1 MEVEDIILSPEA
13 ISRAISMVKR
23 EEFLKRHK
31 YNIYKGRDG
40 FWYTYLPDE
49 TKKFKRRQV
58 KRKSREAVEDAVV
71 EYYKN
76 QSASLTLE
84 EVFTEWN
91 ERREDL
97 NKIKPSTASRY
108 RHDFERYF
116 SEIRE
121 KKIGDVTPY
130 DVSDFLETQVTK
142 FNLSAK
148 GFANLKAL
156 VRGMLKRAKK
166 RRLIAFDVEPIF
178 SDLDISDKE
187 FRKRVVDD
195 SKEIFYDD
203 EFDDLIGYCREN
215 KTDLSSLGI
224 ALMLVTGIRVG
235 EIVSLKKSD
244 ILDREIFVHRTETQ
258 YKKDGIN
265 HFEVSD
271 YPKTPAGVRRV
282 IVPDSFNWILVELS
296 KRGGDEWIFTGTR
309 GKRMHTS
316 QIRKRLYSVCK
327 SLEIPVRSPHK
338 CRKTYGTILLD
349 NHVDSKIIEK
359 QMGHT
364 DISTTE
370 VHYHRDRKRT
380 QQKRE
385 IINSIAEFS
394 SVE

>member
-1 MEVEDIILSPEA
+1 MAVEDIILTPEV
-13 ISRAISMVKR
+13 ISRVINMIKR
-23 EEFLKRHK
+23 EEYLKRHN
-31 YNIYKGRDG
+31 YDIYKGRDG
-40 FWYTYLPDE
+40 KWYTYLPDE

-58 KRKSREAVEDAVV
+58 KRGSREQIEDAVV

-76 QSASLTLE
+76 QSVSLTLE

-91 ERREDL
+91 ERREEL
-97 NKIKPSTASRY
+97 KKIKSSTASRY

-116 SEIRE
+116 SEIKDR
-121 KKIGDVTPY
+121 KISDITPY

-148 GFANLKAL
+148 GFSNLKAL

-166 RRLIAFDVEPIF
+166 RKLITFDVEPIF

-187 FRKRVVDD
+187 FRKKSVDD

-203 EFDDLIGYCREN
+203 EFEDLIKYCKEN
-215 KTDLSSLGI
+215 RSDLSSLGI
-224 ALMLVTGIRVG
+224 ALMLVTGLRVG
-235 EIVSLKKSD
+235 ELVSLKKSD
-244 ILDREIFVHRTETQ
+244 ILNLEVFVHRTETQ
-258 YKKDGIN
+258 YRKDGVN

-282 IVPDSFNWILVELS
+282 IVPDSFKWILVELI
-296 KRGGDEWIFTGTR
+296 KRGGDEWIFTGMH

-327 SLEIPVRSPHK
+327 TLEIPVRSPHK
-338 CRKTYGTILLD
+338 LRKTYGTILLD

-370 VHYHRDRKRT
+370 IHYHRDRKRT
-380 QQKRE
+380 QQKRD

-394 SVE
+394 SIE